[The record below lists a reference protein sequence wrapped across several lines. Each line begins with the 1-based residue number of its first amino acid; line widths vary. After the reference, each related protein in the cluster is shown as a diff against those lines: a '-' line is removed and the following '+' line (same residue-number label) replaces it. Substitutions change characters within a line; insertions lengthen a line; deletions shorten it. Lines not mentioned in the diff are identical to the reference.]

1 MFGYSYSYSINIEFI
16 LIMKTEINLEIP
28 GRICIIGDKVDLLG
42 KPVIAM
48 AINLMMKF
56 YYKSRSDDT
65 IEFYS
70 HDTHERIK
78 FNLQDLPPKNIDLAY
93 WSVLFERLKDNIT
106 NGFYLDVKSDI
117 PIGVGLSSSAAVS
130 VGFLKIMNQA
140 FSLNLSN
147 NEIAELAYLGEN
159 NDLGIQCGRMDQYSI
174 AHGGITFI
182 LTDENPEVEQ
192 LKVNYLP
199 IVVGDSMEERKAASV
214 LNRIKK
220 SIKEK
225 DTTTLE
231 AFKVIENCVYQGK
244 EALLTNDFEQLGEL
258 MDLQQQQEIK
268 LGAATDKILKLC
280 LAAKTAGALGAKQM
294 GAGGGGCML
303 AIAPG
308 KEKEV
313 ARAIEKAGGRAWIFD
328 VYNY

>member
-1 MFGYSYSYSINIEFI
+1 
-16 LIMKTEINLEIP
+16 MKKEIFLKTP

-56 YYKSRSDDT
+56 YYKSRSDDA

-70 HDTHERIK
+70 RDTNERIK
-78 FNLQDLPPKNIDLAY
+78 FNLKDSPPINIDLAY
-93 WSVLFERLKDNIT
+93 WSVLYERLKKKIT
-106 NGFYLDVKSDI
+106 HGFYLEVESDI
-117 PIGVGLSSSAAVS
+117 PIGVGLSTSAALS
-130 VGFLKIMNQA
+130 VGFLKIMSEA

-147 NEIAELAYLGEN
+147 IEIAELAYLGEN

-182 LTDENPEVEQ
+182 HTDENPKVEQ
-192 LKVNYLP
+192 LEVNYLP

-220 SIKEK
+220 KIKEK
-225 DTTTLE
+225 DVETLE
-231 AFKVIENCVYQGK
+231 AFKVIEECVYQGK
-244 EALLTNDFEQLGEL
+244 VALLTKNFKKLGEL
-258 MDLQQQQEIK
+258 MNIQQKQEII
-268 LGAATDKILKLC
+268 LGAATDKILELC
-280 LAAKTAGALGAKQM
+280 LASKSAGAFGAKQM

-308 KEKEV
+308 KEKEI
-313 ARAIEKAGGRAWIFD
+313 ARAIEEAGGRAWIFD
-328 VYNY
+328 TYDYYS